1 MSQTSEEKTLPA
13 SDKKIE
19 DARKKGQVLHS
30 PDMVSGVIILSCTMF
45 LIYIAPVLRVK
56 VGALL
61 EEASHI
67 YDRPFAEVW
76 YRLITISVQS
86 LLTATIPIL
95 LITIFAILITN
106 VAVTRGFVFSA
117 KPIEP
122 DFDRINPATGL
133 KRIFSLKSVVEF
145 CKALFKIIAVTTAF
159 VFVFQAGLKALFE
172 SPSCGGLC
180 MQATFFAMLKPLAAI
195 AVGAFL
201 ILGFCDIFLQ
211 RWLFLR
217 EMRMT
222 KTESKR
228 EHKDMEGDP
237 LIKQERNRRRQAM
250 TGGKTGLKSAVLIIG
265 DPADTI
271 VGIRYVRGETPV
283 PIVVCRSSGAGAMQM
298 SRQAGDLGIPVSL
311 DGDLARQ
318 IAKTAS
324 IGNPVPERAFQPV
337 ANALVAAGLI

>member
-30 PDMVSGVIILSCTMF
+30 PDMVSGVIVLSCTIF
-45 LIYIAPVLRVK
+45 LIYIAPTLRAK
-56 VGALL
+56 IGALL

-67 YDRPFAEVW
+67 YDRPFDEVW
-76 YRLITISVQS
+76 HRLSTIAVQG
-86 LLTATIPIL
+86 LLTATLPIL
-95 LITIFAILITN
+95 IITMFAILITN

-145 CKALFKIIAVTTAF
+145 AKALFKIIAVTTAF
-159 VFVFQAGLKALFE
+159 VLAFQAGLKALFE

-180 MQATFFAMLKPLAAI
+180 LQATFFAMLRPLAAI

-201 ILGFCDIFLQ
+201 VIGFCDIFLQ

-228 EHKDMEGDP
+228 EQKDMEGDP
-237 LIKQERNRRRQAM
+237 QIRQERQRQRRNTAS
-250 TGGKTGLKSAVLIIG
+250 GKTGLKNAVLLIG
-265 DPADTI
+265 DPGTI
-271 VGIRYVRGETPV
+271 AVGIRYIRGETPV
-283 PIVVCRSSGAGAMQM
+283 PIVVCRASGPDAAEMNRQAGAM
-298 SRQAGDLGIPVSL
+298 GIPLSI

-318 IAKTAS
+318 IAGTAS
-324 IGNPVPERAFQPV
+324 IGNAVPERAFQPV

>member
-1 MSQTSEEKTLPA
+1 MSESSEEKTLPA
-13 SDKKIE
+13 SEKKID

-30 PDMVSGVIILSCTMF
+30 PDMVSGVIMLSCTIF
-45 LIYIAPVLRVK
+45 LIYIAPVLQARI
-56 VGALL
+56 GALI

-67 YDRPFAEVW
+67 YDRPFADVW
-76 YRLITISVQS
+76 HRLSTIAVQS
-86 LLTATIPIL
+86 LLTATLPIL
-95 LITIFAILITN
+95 AITIFAILITN

-145 CKALFKIIAVTTAF
+145 AKSLFKIIAVTTAF
-159 VFVFQAGLKALFE
+159 VVVFQAGLKALFE

-180 MQATFFAMLKPLAAI
+180 LQATFSAMIKPLAAI
-195 AVGAFL
+195 AVAAFL
-201 ILGFCDIFLQ
+201 VIGFCDVFLQ

-228 EHKDMEGDP
+228 EQKDMEGDP
-237 LIKQERNRRRQAM
+237 HIRQERQRQRRSVA
-250 TGGKTGLKSAVLIIG
+250 GGKLGLKNAVLLIG
-265 DPADTI
+265 EPRTVL
-271 VGIRYVRGETPV
+271 VGVRYIRGETPV
-283 PIVVCRSSGAGAMQM
+283 PVIVCQASGPDAAQM
-298 SRQAGDLGIPVSL
+298 HKQAEALGIPL
-311 DGDLARQ
+311 AADGDLARQ
-318 IAKTAS
+318 ITNTAS

>member
-1 MSQTSEEKTLPA
+1 MSETSEEKTLPA
-13 SDKKIE
+13 SEKKID

-30 PDMVSGVIILSCTMF
+30 PDMVSGVIMLSCTLF
-45 LIYIAPVLRVK
+45 LIYIAPVLQARI
-56 VGALL
+56 GALV

-67 YDRPFAEVW
+67 YDRPFADVW
-76 YRLITISVQS
+76 HRLSTIAVQS
-86 LLTATIPIL
+86 LLTATLPIL
-95 LITIFAILITN
+95 AITIFAVLVTN

-145 CKALFKIIAVTTAF
+145 AKSLFKIIAVTTAF
-159 VFVFQAGLKALFE
+159 VVVFQAGLKALFE

-180 MQATFFAMLKPLAAI
+180 LQATFSAMIKPLAAI
-195 AVGAFL
+195 AVAAFL
-201 ILGFCDIFLQ
+201 VIGFCDIFVQ

-228 EHKDMEGDP
+228 EQKDMEGDP
-237 LIKQERNRRRQAM
+237 HIRQERQRQRRSVA
-250 TGGKTGLKSAVLIIG
+250 GGRLGLKNAVLLIG
-265 DPADTI
+265 EPRTVL
-271 VGIRYVRGETPV
+271 VGIRYIRGETAVPV
-283 PIVVCRSSGAGAMQM
+283 VVCRALGVDATQM
-298 SRQAGDLGIPVSL
+298 HKQAVALGIPLES
-311 DGDLARQ
+311 DGDLAGQ
-318 IAKTAS
+318 IFNTS
-324 IGNPVPERAFQPV
+324 TLGNPVPERAFQPV

>member
-1 MSQTSEEKTLPA
+1 MSQTSEEKSLPA

-30 PDMVSGVIILSCTMF
+30 PDMVSGVIMLSCTIF
-45 LIYIAPVLRVK
+45 LIYIAPVLRESIS
-56 VGALL
+56 ALV

-67 YDRPFAEVW
+67 YDRPFDEVW
-76 YRLITISVQS
+76 HRLSIIAVQS
-86 LLTATIPIL
+86 LLTATLPIL
-95 LITIFAILITN
+95 AITIAAIVATN

-117 KPIEP
+117 KPVEP
-122 DFDRINPATGL
+122 DFDRINPMTGI

-145 CKALFKIIAVTTAF
+145 VKALIKIIALTTAF
-159 VFVFQAGLKALFE
+159 VLVFQAGLKALFE
-172 SPSCGGLC
+172 SPFCGAFCL
-180 MQATFFAMLKPLAAI
+180 QATFFAMLKPLAAV
-195 AVGAFL
+195 AVAAFL
-201 ILGFCDIFLQ
+201 VLGFIDIFLQ

-237 LIKQERNRRRQAM
+237 LIRQERQRRRRAG
-250 TGGKTGLKSAVLIIG
+250 TGAKTGLKHAVLLIG
-265 DPADTI
+265 DPARRL

-283 PIVVCRSSGAGAMQM
+283 PVVVCRSSGAEAAAMHLH
-298 SRQAGDLGIPVSL
+298 AAELGIPVTV
-311 DGDLARQ
+311 DAALAEQ
-318 IAKTAS
+318 IAATGA
-324 IGNPVPERAFQPV
+324 GQPVPERAFQPV

>member
-30 PDMVSGVIILSCTMF
+30 PDMVSGVIMLSCTIF
-45 LIYIAPVLRVK
+45 LIYIAPVLRAK
-56 VGALL
+56 IGALV

-67 YDRPFAEVW
+67 HDRPFAEVW
-76 YRLITISVQS
+76 HRLSTIAVQT
-86 LLTATIPIL
+86 LLTATLPIL
-95 LITIFAILITN
+95 LITVLAILMTN
-106 VAVTRGFVFSA
+106 VAVTRGFVFSV

-122 DFDRINPATGL
+122 DFERINPATGL

-145 CKALFKIIAVTTAF
+145 AKAIFKITAVTTAF
-159 VFVFQAGLKALFE
+159 VVVFQAGLMALFQ
-172 SPSCGGLC
+172 SSACGGACL
-180 MQATFFAMLKPLAAI
+180 QATFLAMIRPLAAI
-195 AVGAFL
+195 AVAAFL
-201 ILGFCDIFLQ
+201 IIGFCDIFLQ

-228 EHKDMEGDP
+228 EQKDMEGDP
-237 LIKQERNRRRQAM
+237 LIRQERQRLRRSVAG
-250 TGGKTGLKSAVLIIG
+250 TKLGLRSAVLLIG
-265 DPADTI
+265 EPGTVL

-283 PIVVCRSSGAGAMQM
+283 PVIVCRASGPETMQM
-298 SRQAGDLGIPVSL
+298 HGQAGQLGIPLST
-311 DGDLARQ
+311 DKDLARQ
-318 IAKTAS
+318 IASTAA
-324 IGNPVPERAFQPV
+324 IGDPVPERAFQPV